1 MLFPLLPIGG
11 LKISMSSIC
20 TDILLILFHFFLGP
34 SLLLNQ
40 ELKFCKLK
48 MAVRLDY
55 PNYGLIFEV
64 LYFLRK
70 VA

>member
-1 MLFPLLPIGG
+1 MEYVSFNTF
-11 LKISMSSIC
+11 S
-20 TDILLILFHFFLGP
+20 FFMGP

-55 PNYGLIFEV
+55 LNYGLIFEV